1 MSMKKLLEALASV
14 PEGER
19 FHPAFTHLHFT
30 DNQFR
35 GLVHQTGEA
44 FFAFVDEAAG
54 HGETTVG
61 EALSLYMSLLATLT
75 IHVTGFLDKERDDP
89 ASPGN
94 RLAAAHLL
102 IRTAQII
109 LSERP
114 Q

>member
-1 MSMKKLLEALASV
+1 MSMKTILEALASV

-19 FHPAFTHLHFT
+19 FQPDFTHLHFT

-75 IHVTGFLDKERDDP
+75 IHVTGFVDGEREDIT
-89 ASPGN
+89 SLEN
-94 RLAAAHLL
+94 RLEAAQLLVHTAHITL
-102 IRTAQII
+102 Q
-109 LSERP
+109 ERP